1 MKRINRI
8 FWTVGT
14 LIYYLACGPLS
25 LSDSSLSGT
34 WDCTLLGVSVL
45 SSAEMKLKED
55 DGKLTGNIK
64 WNDLNLPISG
74 TVNSKRQVNI
84 EAQESPDRVLITLA
98 AMKDDTFL
106 DGSFSY
112 YQNFTFV
119 DGGSFDAEKR

>member
-1 MKRINRI
+1 
-8 FWTVGT
+8 
-14 LIYYLACGPLS
+14 
-25 LSDSSLSGT
+25 
-34 WDCTLLGVSVL
+34 
-45 SSAEMKLKED
+45 MKLKEK
-55 DGKLTGNIK
+55 DGKLSGNIK
-64 WNDLNLPISG
+64 WNDLNLPITG